1 MRKLTLKRNKMRVAT
16 DIGGT
21 FTDLVFFDYDKSNKE
36 VKNVKVSKSSTTPG
50 EFEKGILNTIK
61 KIDLDL
67 NTIDFFAHGTTVV
80 INAITERKGSK
91 TGLITTKGFRD
102 VLEIARGT
110 RPDLY
115 NFNFKKEEPFVERY
129 LRQEVNERINYLGEV
144 ITPLNVK
151 EVDNLIAGFIK
162 EGVEAIAICFLHGYK
177 NPIHEK
183 KLATYI
189 RSEYPQFEVITSHE
203 VTREWREYERTS
215 STVLSGYVKPIATK
229 YLNNLTH
236 NLQKLGYKNNLY
248 IMQSNG
254 GITTVEDVKANPI
267 TLIESGPASGMLG
280 AVVLGRT
287 IDKKNLLVLD
297 IGGTTAKCSLIENG
311 TPKIVTT
318 YNIEKTKTQAGFPIL
333 TPVIDIVEIGNG
345 GGSIAWLD
353 DGGKMRVGPKSAAAN
368 PGPSSYGKG
377 GVDFTTTDAN
387 LVCNRIHKDYFLGGE
402 LKPDF
407 ESLKNAAKPL
417 CEELNMTMEEVARGV
432 IRVANSNMVNALKS
446 VSVNKGYDP
455 RDFSLVV
462 IGGGGPMHG
471 AYLGEEL
478 QMPEVIVPLNAG
490 VFSAFGML
498 MSDLRRDYIRTD
510 VIDLNTGNFSTLKD
524 IFQEMKNEAINAY
537 ERDTYQKEVI
547 TFEYYLDLRYDG
559 QEHSV
564 KLRLADLNN
573 LKMDEIETDFHQL
586 HKKRYAFSLTNTKI
600 EIVNYHLVAEV
611 IVNKPVIAKV
621 ESKGYSIQDAIIAT
635 EKVDFDESGIHL
647 SSFFDRDK
655 LDIGITVQG
664 PAIIVEQS
672 TSTVI
677 PPNHQFKID
686 EYANIVISKTQ

>member
-1 MRKLTLKRNKMRVAT
+1 MRVAT

-21 FTDLVFFDYDKSNKE
+21 FTDLVFFDYDQKNKE
-36 VKNVKVSKSSTTPG
+36 VKNVEVSKASTTPG
-50 EFEKGILNTIK
+50 EFEKGILNAIDKIK
-61 KIDLDL
+61 LDL
-67 NTIDFFAHGTTVV
+67 STIDFFAHGTTVV
-80 INAITERKGSK
+80 INAITERKGAK
-91 TGLITTKGFRD
+91 TALITTEGFRD

-115 NFNFKKEEPFVERY
+115 NFNFKKEAPFVERY
-129 LRQEVNERINYLGEV
+129 LRQEVKERINYLGEI
-144 ITPLNVK
+144 ITPID
-151 EVDNLIAGFIK
+151 ETTVDKHIVEFLK

-177 NPIHEK
+177 NPIHEE
-183 KLATYI
+183 KLANYI
-189 RSEYPQFEVITSHE
+189 RAKYPQFEVISSYE

-215 STVLSGYVKPIATK
+215 STVLSAYVKPLATK

-236 NLQKLGYKNNLY
+236 HLQKLGYKNDLY

-254 GITTVEDVKANPI
+254 GITTVDDVKANPI

-280 AVVLGRT
+280 AVVLGKT
-287 IDKKNLLVLD
+287 IGKENLLVLD

-311 TPKIVTT
+311 IPKIVTT

-368 PGPSSYGKG
+368 PGPSSYGQG
-377 GVDFTTTDAN
+377 GTHFTTTDAN
-387 LVCNRIHKDYFLGGE
+387 VVCNRIHKDYFLGGE

-407 ESLKNAAKPL
+407 NSIEKAVKPL
-417 CEELNMTMEEVARGV
+417 CETLNMTMQEVARGV

-455 RDFSLVV
+455 RDFTLVV

-471 AYLGEEL
+471 AYLAQEL
-478 QMPEVIVPLNAG
+478 QMPEVIIPLNAG

-510 VIDLNTGNFSTLKD
+510 VMDLNEDKFSTLKAV
-524 IFQEMKNEAINAY
+524 FQEMKDEAVKAY
-537 ERDTYQKEVI
+537 ERDSYLKEDI
-547 TFEYYLDLRYDG
+547 KFEYYLDLRYNG

-564 KLRLADLNN
+564 KLGIPNLDH
-573 LKMDEIETDFHQL
+573 LKMDEIENNFHQL
-586 HKKRYAFSLTNTKI
+586 HTKRYAFNLKDTTI

-611 IVNKPVIAKV
+611 IVNKPIIAKVIAK
-621 ESKGYSIQDAIIAT
+621 GNTIANALIVT
-635 EKVDFDESGIHL
+635 EAVDFDEAGIHQAN
-647 SSFFDRDK
+647 FYDRTK
-655 LDIGITVQG
+655 LDPEMTIEG

-672 TSTVI
+672 TSTVV
-677 PPNHQFKID
+677 PPKHQFSID
-686 EYANIVISKTQ
+686 EYANIIISKIQ

>member
-1 MRKLTLKRNKMRVAT
+1 MRVAT

-21 FTDLVFFDYDKSNKE
+21 FTDLVFFEYDKKNKE
-36 VKNVKVSKSSTTPG
+36 VTNVKVSKSSTTP
-50 EFEKGILNTIK
+50 EQFEKGILNTIK

-67 NTIDFFAHGTTVV
+67 NTIEFFAHGTTVV
-80 INAITERKGSK
+80 INAITERKGAK
-91 TGLITTKGFRD
+91 TALITTAGFRD

-115 NFNFKKEEPFVERY
+115 NFNFKKEAPFVPRY
-129 LRQEVNERINYLGEV
+129 LRKEVQERINYLGE
-144 ITPLNVK
+144 IIKPL
-151 EVDNLIAGFIK
+151 ETDNISDLIDYFISEK
-162 EGVEAIAICFLHGYK
+162 VESIAICLLHAYK
-177 NPIHEK
+177 NPLHEK
-183 KLATYI
+183 QLAALI
-189 RSEYPQFEVITSHE
+189 KKKCPEIEVIASHE

-215 STVLSGYVKPIATK
+215 STVLSAYVKPIATK
-229 YLNNLTH
+229 YLNNLTD
-236 NLQKLGYKNNLY
+236 NLKRLGYKNNLY

-254 GITTVEDVKANPI
+254 GITTVDDVKSNPI
-267 TLIESGPASGMLG
+267 TLIESGPASGILG
-280 AVVLGRT
+280 GVVLGRT
-287 IDKKNLLVLD
+287 IGKGNLIVLD

-318 YNIEKTKTQAGFPIL
+318 YTIEKTKTQAGFPIL

-353 DGGKMRVGPKSAAAN
+353 DGGKMRVGPKSAGAN

-377 GVDFTTTDAN
+377 GQFFTTTDAN
-387 LVCNRIHKDYFLGGE
+387 IICNRIHKDYFLGGE

-407 ESLKNAAKPL
+407 KNIKKAAQSLCK
-417 CEELNMTMEEVARGV
+417 ELDMSVEEVARGV

-446 VSVNKGYDP
+446 VSINKGYDP

-471 AYLGEEL
+471 AYLAEEL
-478 QMPEVIVPLNAG
+478 QIPEVIIPLNAG

-510 VIDLNTGNFSTLKD
+510 VMDLVSDNLPVLSAVFK
-524 IFQEMKNEAINAY
+524 EMKTEAILAY
-537 ERDTYQKEVI
+537 ERDLYTKDAI
-547 TFEYYLDLRYDG
+547 IFEYYLDLRYDG

-564 KLRLADLNN
+564 KLKLNDLHNMQ
-573 LKMDEIETDFHQL
+573 LDEIELGFHEL
-586 HKKRYAFSLTNTKI
+586 HKKRYSFSFNDTKI

-611 IVNKPVIAKV
+611 MVNKPVIAKV
-621 ESKGYSIQDAIIAT
+621 KPGTKSSDQAIISI
-635 EKVDFDESGIHL
+635 EKVDFDELGMHQST
-647 SSFFDRDK
+647 FYNRDK
-655 LDIGITVQG
+655 LYPGMRIQG

-672 TSTVI
+672 TSTVV
-677 PPNHQFKID
+677 PPKCQFEID
-686 EYANIVISKTQ
+686 EYANIIISKI

>member
-1 MRKLTLKRNKMRVAT
+1 MRVAT

-21 FTDLVFFDYDKSNKE
+21 FTDLVFFDYDKKNK
-36 VKNVKVSKSSTTPG
+36 KITKVKVSKSSTTPG

-67 NTIDFFAHGTTVV
+67 NTIDFFVHGTTVV
-80 INAITERKGSK
+80 INAITERKGAK
-91 TGLITTKGFRD
+91 TALITTEGFRD

-129 LRQEVNERINYLGEV
+129 LRQEVKERINYLGEIV
-144 ITPLNVK
+144 TPIDISNIDELVEYFISENV
-151 EVDNLIAGFIK
+151 ES
-162 EGVEAIAICFLHGYK
+162 IAICLLHAYK
-177 NPIHEK
+177 NPTHEK
-183 KLATYI
+183 QLRDLIKQK
-189 RSEYPQFEVITSHE
+189 YPNIEVIASYE

-215 STVLSGYVKPIATK
+215 STVLSAYVKPIATK

-236 NLQKLGYKNNLY
+236 NLQKLGYKNDLY

-254 GITTVEDVKANPI
+254 GITTVEDVKVNPI

-280 AVVLGRT
+280 GAVLGRT
-287 IDKKNLLVLD
+287 IGKENLLVLD

-311 TPKIVTT
+311 IPKIVTT

-333 TPVIDIVEIGNG
+333 TAVIDIVEIGNG

-368 PGPSSYGKG
+368 PGPSCYGKG
-377 GVDFTTTDAN
+377 GVNFTTTDAN
-387 LVCNRIHKDYFLGGE
+387 VVCNRIHKDYFLGGE

-407 ESLKNAAKPL
+407 DSIEIAARPL
-417 CEELNMTMEEVARGV
+417 CKELDMTIEEVSRGV

-446 VSVNKGYDP
+446 VSINKGYDP

-471 AYLGEEL
+471 AYLAEEL
-478 QMPEVIVPLNAG
+478 QIPEVIVPLNAG

-510 VIDLNTGNFSTLKD
+510 VMDLNKDNFSVLNEV
-524 IFQEMKNEAINAY
+524 FQEIKNEAIKTY
-537 ERDTYQKEVI
+537 KRDFYKKEDI
-547 TFEYYLDLRYDG
+547 KFEYYLDLRYKG

-564 KLRLADLNN
+564 KLGLTDLNN
-573 LKMDEIETDFHQL
+573 LKTDKIEQDFHQL
-586 HKKRYAFSLTNTKI
+586 HKKRYAFSLIGNKI

-621 ESKGYSIQDAIIAT
+621 ESKGNSSNDALITT
-635 EKVDFDESGIHL
+635 EKVDFDESGVHQ
-647 SSFFDRDK
+647 SNFFDREK
-655 LDIGITVQG
+655 LEPDMTMQG

-672 TSTVI
+672 TSTVV

-686 EYANIVISKTQ
+686 SYANIIISKIQ

>member
-1 MRKLTLKRNKMRVAT
+1 MRVAT

-21 FTDLVFFDYDKSNKE
+21 FTDLVFFEYDKKNKE
-36 VKNVKVSKSSTTPG
+36 VTNVKVSKSSTTPG
-50 EFEKGILNTIK
+50 DFEKGILNTIK

-67 NTIDFFAHGTTVV
+67 NTIEFFAHGTTVV
-80 INAITERKGSK
+80 INAITERKGSR
-91 TGLITTKGFRD
+91 TALITTEGFRD

-115 NFNFKKEEPFVERY
+115 NFNFKKQEPFVERY
-129 LRQEVNERINYLGEV
+129 LRKEVKERINYLGEV
-144 ITPLNVK
+144 VTPLDTNNI
-151 EVDNLIAGFIK
+151 ETLIEYFIS
-162 EGVEAIAICFLHGYK
+162 EGVESIAICLLHAYK

-183 KLATYI
+183 QLREIIKAK
-189 RSEYPQFEVITSHE
+189 YPNIEVITSHE

-215 STVLSGYVKPIATK
+215 STVLSAYVKPIATK
-229 YLNNLTH
+229 YLNNLYH
-236 NLQKLGYKNNLY
+236 HLQNLGYKNNLY

-254 GITTVEDVKANPI
+254 GITTVDDVKANPI
-267 TLIESGPASGMLG
+267 TLIESGPASGILG
-280 AVVLGRT
+280 GVVLGKT
-287 IDKKNLLVLD
+287 IGKENLLVLD

-311 TPKIVTT
+311 IPKIVTT

-353 DGGKMRVGPKSAAAN
+353 EGGKMRVGPKSAAAN

-377 GVDFTTTDAN
+377 GTNFTTTDAN
-387 LVCNRIHKDYFLGGE
+387 VVCNRIHKDYFLGGE

-407 ESLKNAAKPL
+407 DSLGKAAKPL
-417 CEELNMTMEEVARGV
+417 GDELNMTMQEVARGV

-455 RDFSLVV
+455 RDFSLIV

-471 AYLGEEL
+471 AFLAEEL

-510 VIDLNTGNFSTLKD
+510 VMNLNEDNFSSLKNV
-524 IFQEMKNEAINAY
+524 FQEMKNEAVAAY
-537 ERDTYQKEVI
+537 ERDNFQKEEI
-547 TFEYYLDLRYDG
+547 TFEFYLDLRYSG

-564 KLRLADLNN
+564 KLRLSDLNYLN
-573 LKMDEIETDFHQL
+573 MDVIEKDFHLL
-586 HKKRYAFSLTNTKI
+586 HKKRYAFSLLDTKI

-611 IVNKPVIAKV
+611 IVNKPIIGKV
-621 ESKGYSIQDAIIAT
+621 EAKGNSIEDAVIAT
-635 EKVDFDESGIHL
+635 EEVDFDISGTHK
-647 SSFFDRDK
+647 SKFFDRDK
-655 LDIGITVQG
+655 LEPGMSIEG
-664 PAIIVEQS
+664 PAVIVEDS
-672 TSTVI
+672 TSTVV
-677 PPNHQFKID
+677 PPNYQFKID
-686 EYANIVISKTQ
+686 EYANIIISKIK

>member
-1 MRKLTLKRNKMRVAT
+1 MRVAT

-21 FTDLVFFDYDKSNKE
+21 FTDLVFFEYDKNNEE
-36 VKNVKVSKSSTTPG
+36 VTKIKVSKSDTIPG

-67 NTIDFFAHGTTVV
+67 QDIDFFAHGTTLV

-91 TGLITTKGFRD
+91 TALITTAGFRD

-144 ITPLNVK
+144 VTPLNET
-151 EVDNLIAGFIK
+151 EVEPHLKNFLE
-162 EGVEAIAICFLHGYK
+162 EGVQAIAICFLHGYK
-177 NPIHEK
+177 NPKHEK
-183 KLATYI
+183 KLASYI
-189 RSEYPQFEVITSHE
+189 REKYPQFEVIASHE

-215 STVLSGYVKPIATK
+215 STVLSAYVKPIATE
-229 YLNNLTH
+229 YLDNLSS
-236 NLQKLGYKNNLY
+236 NLKKLNYEESLY

-267 TLIESGPASGMLG
+267 TLVESGPASGILG
-280 AVVLGRT
+280 GVALGKA
-287 IDKKNLLVLD
+287 ISKKNLLVLD

-311 TPKIVTT
+311 TPEIVTT

-353 DGGKMRVGPKSAAAN
+353 DGDKMHVGPKSAAAN
-368 PGPSSYGKG
+368 PGPASYGKG
-377 GVDFTTTDAN
+377 GSHFTTTDAN
-387 LVCNRIHKDYFLGGE
+387 IVCNRIHKDYFLGGE
-402 LKPDF
+402 LQPDKN
-407 ESLKNAAKPL
+407 SLKAATSPL
-417 CEELNMTMEEVARGV
+417 CHALDMSEAEVARGV
-432 IRVANSNMVNALKS
+432 IRVAKANMVNALKS
-446 VSVNKGYDP
+446 VSVNKGHDP

-462 IGGGGPMHG
+462 IGGGGPLHG
-471 AYLGEEL
+471 AFLAEEL
-478 QMPEVIVPLNAG
+478 QMPEVIVPLHAG

-510 VIDLNTGNFSTLKD
+510 VLLMNTENFPVITQ
-524 IFQEMKNEAINAY
+524 IFKQMEREAVIAY
-537 ERDTYQKEVI
+537 EQDDYQKEAI
-547 TFEYYLDLRYDG
+547 TFEYHLDLRYEG

-564 KLRLADLNN
+564 KLQLADLDN
-573 LKMDEIETDFHQL
+573 LETKAIENDFHQL
-586 HKKRYAFSLTNTKI
+586 HEKRYAFSMKGTKI

-611 IVNKPVIAKV
+611 TVNKPVIAKV
-621 ESKGYSIQDAIIAT
+621 DKSSYTIDEACIAI
-635 EKVDFDESGIHL
+635 EQVDFDEEGIHEAN
-647 SSFFDRDK
+647 FYHRNK
-655 LDIGITVQG
+655 LGPGMQIVG
-664 PAIIVEQS
+664 PAIIVEDA
-672 TSTVI
+672 TSTVV
-677 PPNHQFKID
+677 PPSYQVEID
-686 EYANIVISKTQ
+686 DYANIIITKKQ

>member
-1 MRKLTLKRNKMRVAT
+1 MRVAT

-21 FTDLVFFDYDKSNKE
+21 FTDLVFFDYDKNNRE
-36 VKNVKVSKSSTTPG
+36 VKNVEVSKSSTTPG

-67 NTIDFFAHGTTVV
+67 KDIEFFAHGTTVV

-91 TGLITTKGFRD
+91 TALITTKGFRD

-129 LRQEVNERINYLGEV
+129 LRQEVEERINYLGEV
-144 ITPLNVK
+144 ITPLDEK
-151 EVDNLIAGFIK
+151 SVDEHISEFIE

-183 KLATYI
+183 KLAKYI
-189 RSEYPQFEVITSHE
+189 RLKYPNFEVITSHE

-215 STVLSGYVKPIATK
+215 STVLSAYVKPIATK

-236 NLQKLGYKNNLY
+236 HLQNLGYKNNLY

-287 IDKKNLLVLD
+287 IAKKNLLVLD

-311 TPKIVTT
+311 IPKIVTT

-377 GVDFTTTDAN
+377 GKSFTTTDAN
-387 LVCNRIHKDYFLGGE
+387 VVCNRIHEDYFLGGE

-407 ESLKNAAKPL
+407 NSLKNAAKPL
-417 CEELNMTMEEVARGV
+417 CEELSMNLQEIARGV
-432 IRVANSNMVNALKS
+432 IRVANANMVNALKS

-471 AYLGEEL
+471 AFLAEDL
-478 QMPEVIVPLNAG
+478 QMPEIIVPLNAG

-498 MSDLRRDYIRTD
+498 MSDLRRDYIRTE
-510 VIDLNTGNFSTLKD
+510 VMELNSSNFSVLNEV
-524 IFQEMKNEAINAY
+524 FAEMKNEAIKAY
-537 ERDTYQKEVI
+537 VRDAYRKEDI
-547 TFEYYLDLRYDG
+547 EFEYYLDLRYDG

-564 KLRLADLNN
+564 KLRLSHLDN
-573 LKMDEIETDFHQL
+573 LKMDEIEHHFHQL
-586 HKKRYAFSLTNTKI
+586 HKKRYAFSLNDTKI

-611 IVNKPVIAKV
+611 IVNKPIIAQV
-621 ESKGYSIQDAIIAT
+621 EKKGYSIDEALIDKA
-635 EKVDFDESGIHL
+635 EVDFDESGIHKTN
-647 SSFFDRDK
+647 FFDRDK
-655 LDIGITVQG
+655 LDPGINTNG

-672 TSTVI
+672 TSTVV
-677 PPNHQFKID
+677 PPNHQFRID
-686 EYANIVISKTQ
+686 DYANIIISKI

>member
-1 MRKLTLKRNKMRVAT
+1 MRVAT

-21 FTDLVFFDYDKSNKE
+21 FTDLVFFDYDKETKE
-36 VKNVKVSKSSTTPG
+36 VKKVQVSKSSTTPG

-80 INAITERKGSK
+80 INAITEREGSK
-91 TGLITTKGFRD
+91 TALITTKGFRD

-115 NFNFKKEEPFVERY
+115 NFNFKKEDPFVERY
-129 LRQEVNERINYLGEV
+129 LRQEVEERVNYLGEI
-144 ITPLNVK
+144 ITPL
-151 EVDNLIAGFIK
+151 EESSVDKHLEEFLK
-162 EGVEAIAICFLHGYK
+162 EGVEAIAICFLHAYK
-177 NPIHEK
+177 NPFHEK
-183 KLATYI
+183 KLAEYI
-189 RSEYPQFEVITSHE
+189 RKKHPQFEVITSHE

-215 STVLSGYVKPIATK
+215 TTVLSAYVKPIATK

-236 NLQKLGYKNNLY
+236 HLKNLGYKNNLY

-280 AVVLGRT
+280 AVVLGKT
-287 IDKKNLLVLD
+287 IGKENLLVLD

-377 GVDFTTTDAN
+377 GTKFTTTDAN
-387 LVCNRIHKDYFLGGE
+387 VVCNRIHKDYFLGGE

-407 ESLKNAAKPL
+407 DSLRTAAKPL
-417 CEELNMTMEEVARGV
+417 CDELSMTMEEIARGV

-471 AYLGEEL
+471 AYLAEEL

-510 VIDLNTGNFSTLKD
+510 VMDLSTNRFPRLKAV
-524 IFQEMKNEAINAY
+524 FQEMENTAVKAY
-537 ERDTYQKEVI
+537 ERDDYAKESI
-547 TFEYYLDLRYDG
+547 KFEYHLDLRYEG

-564 KLRLADLNN
+564 KLALADLDK
-573 LKMDEIETDFHQL
+573 LRMDKIETDFHKL
-586 HKKRYAFSLTNTKI
+586 HNKRYAFSLSDTKI

-611 IVNKPVIAKV
+611 IVNKPVIGKV
-621 ESKGYSIQDAIIAT
+621 GIKGHTLEDALIT
-635 EKVDFDESGIHL
+635 KEKVDFDEAGIHE
-647 SSFFDRDK
+647 SHFFERKK
-655 LDIGITVQG
+655 LDPGTIING
-664 PAIIVEQS
+664 PAVIVEAS
-672 TSTVI
+672 TSTVV
-677 PPNHQFKID
+677 PPKHQFQID
-686 EYANIVISKTQ
+686 AYANIIISKI

>member
-1 MRKLTLKRNKMRVAT
+1 MRVAT

-21 FTDLVFFDYDKSNKE
+21 FTDLVFFDYDQKNKE
-36 VKNVKVSKSSTTPG
+36 VKNVEVSKASTTPG
-50 EFEKGILNTIK
+50 EFEKGILNAID
-61 KIDLDL
+61 KINLDL
-67 NTIDFFAHGTTVV
+67 STIDFFAHGTTVV
-80 INAITERKGSK
+80 INAITERKGAK
-91 TGLITTKGFRD
+91 TALITTEGFRD

-115 NFNFKKEEPFVERY
+115 NFNFKKEAPFVERY
-129 LRQEVNERINYLGEV
+129 LRQEVKERINYLGEI
-144 ITPLNVK
+144 ITPID
-151 EVDNLIAGFIK
+151 ETTVDKHIVEFIK

-177 NPIHEK
+177 NPIHEE
-183 KLATYI
+183 KLANYI
-189 RSEYPQFEVITSHE
+189 RTKYPQFEVISSYE

-215 STVLSGYVKPIATK
+215 STVLSAYVKPLATK

-236 NLQKLGYKNNLY
+236 HLQKLGYKNDLY

-254 GITTVEDVKANPI
+254 GITTVDDVKANPI
-267 TLIESGPASGMLG
+267 TLIESGPASGILG
-280 AVVLGRT
+280 AVVLGKT
-287 IDKKNLLVLD
+287 IGKENLLVLD

-368 PGPSSYGKG
+368 PGPSSYGQG
-377 GVDFTTTDAN
+377 GTHFTTTDAN
-387 LVCNRIHKDYFLGGE
+387 VVCNRIHKDYFLGGE

-407 ESLKNAAKPL
+407 NSIEKAAKPL
-417 CEELNMTMEEVARGV
+417 CETLDMTMQEVARGV
-432 IRVANSNMVNALKS
+432 IRVANSNMINALKS

-455 RDFSLVV
+455 RDFTLVV

-471 AYLGEEL
+471 AYLAQEL
-478 QMPEVIVPLNAG
+478 QMPEVIIPLNAG

-510 VIDLNTGNFSTLKD
+510 VMDLNEDKFSTLKAV
-524 IFQEMKNEAINAY
+524 FQEMKNEAVKAY
-537 ERDTYQKEVI
+537 ERDSYLKEDI
-547 TFEYYLDLRYDG
+547 KFEYYLDLRYNG

-564 KLRLADLNN
+564 KLGIPNLDD
-573 LKMDEIETDFHQL
+573 LKMDEIENNFHQL
-586 HKKRYAFSLTNTKI
+586 HKKRYAFSLKNTTI

-611 IVNKPVIAKV
+611 IVNKPIIAKV
-621 ESKGYSIQDAIIAT
+621 TSKGNTIADALIVKEA
-635 EKVDFDESGIHL
+635 VDFDEAGIHEAN
-647 SSFFDRDK
+647 FYDRTK
-655 LDIGITVQG
+655 LEPGMTIEG

-672 TSTVI
+672 TSTVV
-677 PPNHQFKID
+677 PPNHQFSID
-686 EYANIVISKTQ
+686 AYANIIISKTK

>member
-1 MRKLTLKRNKMRVAT
+1 MRVAT

-21 FTDLVFFDYDKSNKE
+21 FTDLVFFDYDKKNKE
-36 VKNVKVSKSSTTPG
+36 VTNVKVSKSSTTPG
-50 EFEKGILNTIK
+50 EFEKGILNAIK

-67 NTIDFFAHGTTVV
+67 NTIEFFAHGTTVV

-91 TGLITTKGFRD
+91 TALITTKGFRD

-129 LRQEVNERINYLGEV
+129 LRQEVEERINYLGEIV
-144 ITPLNVK
+144 SPLDTSKVDELVK
-151 EVDNLIAGFIK
+151 YFLSEGVESIAICLLHAYKNPVHEKALSKFIK
-162 EGVEAIAICFLHGYK
+162 EK
-177 NPIHEK
+177 
-183 KLATYI
+183 
-189 RSEYPQFEVITSHE
+189 YPDLEVITSHE

-215 STVLSGYVKPIATK
+215 STVLSAYVKPIATK
-229 YLNNLTH
+229 YLNNLTD
-236 NLQKLGYKNNLY
+236 NLRKLGYKHNLY

-254 GITTVEDVKANPI
+254 GITTVDDVKANPI

-280 AVVLGRT
+280 AVVLGNT
-287 IDKKNLLVLD
+287 INKKNLIVLD
-297 IGGTTAKCSLIENG
+297 IGGTTAKCTLIEDG

-345 GGSIAWLD
+345 GGSIAWID
-353 DGGKMRVGPKSAAAN
+353 SGGKMRVGPKSAGAN
-368 PGPSSYGKG
+368 PGPSSYGKSSAY
-377 GVDFTTTDAN
+377 FTTTDAN
-387 LVCNRIHKDYFLGGE
+387 VVCNRIHKDYFLGGE

-407 ESLKNAAKPL
+407 ANLEKSAAPL
-417 CEELNMTMEEVARGV
+417 CEELNMSMVEIARGV

-471 AYLGEEL
+471 AYLADEL
-478 QMPEVIVPLNAG
+478 QIPEVIIPLNAG

-510 VIDLNTGNFSTLKD
+510 VMDLKTENFQTLQNVFHEMEEVAIMAYNRDNYEKED
-524 IFQEMKNEAINAY
+524 II
-537 ERDTYQKEVI
+537 
-547 TFEYYLDLRYDG
+547 FEYHLDLRYNG

-564 KLRLADLNN
+564 KLK
-573 LKMDEIETDFHQL
+573 LKSLESLKIETTENDFHQL
-586 HKKRYAFSLTNTKI
+586 HKKRYAFHLSDTTI
-600 EIVNYHLVAEV
+600 EIVNYHLVAIVE
-611 IVNKPVIAKV
+611 VNKPIIAKMIP
-621 ESKGYSIQDAIIAT
+621 KGNAISAALIT
-635 EKVDFDESGIHL
+635 SENVDFDEQGIQMSDFYDREHL
-647 SSFFDRDK
+647 EPNM
-655 LDIGITVQG
+655 IING
-664 PAIIVEQS
+664 PAIIVESS
-672 TSTVI
+672 TSTVV
-677 PPNHQFKID
+677 PPNHQFRID
-686 EYANIVISKTQ
+686 EYANIIISKKQ

>member
-1 MRKLTLKRNKMRVAT
+1 MRVAT

-21 FTDLVFFDYDKSNKE
+21 FTDLVFFDYDKKNKE
-36 VKNVKVSKSSTTPG
+36 VKNVEVAKSSTTPG
-50 EFEKGILNTIK
+50 EFEKGILNAIE

-67 NTIDFFAHGTTVV
+67 STIEFFAHGTTVV

-91 TGLITTKGFRD
+91 TALITTEGFRD

-115 NFNFKKEEPFVERY
+115 NFNFKKEDPFVERY
-129 LRQEVNERINYLGEV
+129 LRQEVRERINYLGEV
-144 ITPLNVK
+144 ITPLDLSS
-151 EVDNLIAGFIK
+151 VDAHITEFIN

-183 KLATYI
+183 KLASYI
-189 RSEYPQFEVITSHE
+189 RSKYPQFEVITSYE

-215 STVLSGYVKPIATK
+215 TTVLSAYVKPLATK

-236 NLQKLGYKNNLY
+236 HLQKLGYKNDLY

-267 TLIESGPASGMLG
+267 TLIESGPASGILG

-287 IDKKNLLVLD
+287 IGKENLLVLD

-311 TPKIVTT
+311 IPKIVTT

-377 GVDFTTTDAN
+377 GSDFTTTDAN
-387 LVCNRIHKDYFLGGE
+387 VVCNRIHKDYFLGGE

-407 ESLKNAAKPL
+407 NSLEKAAKPL
-417 CEELNMTMEEVARGV
+417 CEELDMTIEEVARGV

-455 RDFSLVV
+455 RDFTLVV

-471 AYLGEEL
+471 AYLAEEL

-510 VIDLNTGNFSTLKD
+510 VMDLNEDKFSALKNV
-524 IFQEMKNEAINAY
+524 FKEMKNEAIKAY
-537 ERDTYQKEVI
+537 ERDGYQKEDI
-547 TFEYYLDLRYDG
+547 KFEYYLDLRYKG

-564 KLRLADLNN
+564 KLGLVSLGN
-573 LKMDEIETDFHQL
+573 LKMDEIENNFHQL
-586 HKKRYAFSLTNTKI
+586 HKKRYAFSLTDTNI

-611 IVNKPVIAKV
+611 IVNKPVIGKV
-621 ESKGYSIQDAIIAT
+621 ESKGNTVEDALITT
-635 EKVDFDESGIHL
+635 EKVDFDVSGIHD
-647 SSFFDRDK
+647 SNFFDRDK
-655 LDIGITVQG
+655 LDPGMTIEG

-672 TSTVI
+672 TSTVV
-677 PPNHQFKID
+677 PPKYQFRID
-686 EYANIVISKTQ
+686 EYANIIISKIE

>member
-1 MRKLTLKRNKMRVAT
+1 MRVAT

-21 FTDLVFFDYDKSNKE
+21 FTDLVFFDYDKKNKE
-36 VKNVKVSKSSTTPG
+36 VKNVEVSKSSTTPG
-50 EFEKGILNTIK
+50 EFEKGILNAIE

-67 NTIDFFAHGTTVV
+67 STIEFFAHGTTVV

-91 TGLITTKGFRD
+91 TALITTAGFRD

-115 NFNFKKEEPFVERY
+115 NFNFKKEDPFVERY
-129 LRQEVNERINYLGEV
+129 LRQEVKERINYLGEI
-144 ITPLNVK
+144 ITPLD
-151 EVDNLIAGFIK
+151 ETTVDAHIEDFIK

-177 NPIHEK
+177 NPVHEK
-183 KLATYI
+183 KLASYI
-189 RSEYPQFEVITSHE
+189 RAKYPQFEVITSHE

-215 STVLSGYVKPIATK
+215 TTVLSAYVKPIATK

-236 NLQKLGYKNNLY
+236 HLQRLGYKNNLY

-254 GITTVEDVKANPI
+254 GITTVDDVKANPI

-287 IDKKNLLVLD
+287 IGKENLLVLD

-311 TPKIVTT
+311 IPKIVTT

-368 PGPSSYGKG
+368 PGPSSYGQG
-377 GVDFTTTDAN
+377 GPNFTTTDAN
-387 LVCNRIHKDYFLGGE
+387 VVCNRIHKDYFLGGE

-407 ESLKNAAKPL
+407 DSIATAVKPL
-417 CEELNMTMEEVARGV
+417 CEELDMTMEEVARGV

-471 AYLGEEL
+471 AYLADEL
-478 QMPEVIVPLNAG
+478 QMPEVVVPLNAG

-510 VIDLNTGNFSTLKD
+510 VMDLNEDNFSRLKEV
-524 IFQEMKNEAINAY
+524 FQEMKSEAIQAY
-537 ERDTYQKEVI
+537 KRDAYKKEDI
-547 TFEYYLDLRYDG
+547 KFEYYLDLRYNG

-564 KLRLADLNN
+564 KLGLTNLDH
-573 LKMDEIETDFHQL
+573 LKMDEIEHDFHQL
-586 HKKRYAFSLTNTKI
+586 HKKRYAFSLNDTKI

-611 IVNKPVIAKV
+611 IVNKPIIAKV
-621 ESKGYSIQDAIIAT
+621 EAKGGTIEEALIT
-635 EKVDFDESGIHL
+635 REEVDFDVSGIHE
-647 SSFFDRDK
+647 SSFYNRDK
-655 LDIGITVQG
+655 LEPGMTIEG

-672 TSTVI
+672 TSTVV
-677 PPNHQFKID
+677 PPKHQFSID
-686 EYANIVISKTQ
+686 EYANIIISKKQ

>member
-1 MRKLTLKRNKMRVAT
+1 MRVAT

-21 FTDLVFFDYDKSNKE
+21 FTDLVFFDYDKENKE
-36 VKNVKVSKSSTTPG
+36 VTNVKVSKSSTTPE

-67 NTIDFFAHGTTVV
+67 NNIEFFAHGTTLV

-91 TGLITTKGFRD
+91 TALITTQGFRD

-129 LRQEVNERINYLGEV
+129 LRQEVKERINYLGEV
-144 ITPLNVK
+144 VSPLDTSSIK
-151 EVDNLIAGFIK
+151 NLVGNFIK
-162 EGVEAIAICFLHGYK
+162 EGVESIAICLLHAYK
-177 NPIHEK
+177 NPVHEK
-183 KLATYI
+183 QL
-189 RSEYPQFEVITSHE
+189 SELIKKNYPNIEVITSHE

-215 STVLSGYVKPIATK
+215 STVLSAYVKPIVVK
-229 YLNNLTH
+229 YLNKLSL

-254 GITTVEDVKANPI
+254 GITTVEDIKANPI
-267 TLIESGPASGMLG
+267 TMVESGPASGMLG
-280 AVVLGRT
+280 GVVLGRT
-287 IDKKNLLVLD
+287 MGKENLIVLD

-311 TPKIVTT
+311 IAKIVTT

-345 GGSIAWLD
+345 GGSIAWID
-353 DGGKMRVGPKSAAAN
+353 EGGKMRVGPKSAGAN

-377 GVDFTTTDAN
+377 GAYFTTTDAN
-387 LVCNRIHKDYFLGGE
+387 VVCNRIHKDYFLGGE

-407 ESLKNAAKPL
+407 ENIKKAAKSL
-417 CEELNMTMEEVARGV
+417 CDELNMSVEEIARGV

-446 VSVNKGYDP
+446 ISVNKGYDP

-471 AYLGEEL
+471 AYLAEEL
-478 QMPEVIVPLNAG
+478 QIPEVIVPLNAS

-510 VIDLNTGNFSTLKD
+510 VMDLNHNKFNILKSV
-524 IFQEMKNEAINAY
+524 FKEMKNVAIIAY
-537 ERDTYQKEVI
+537 ERDLYKKEDI

-564 KLRLADLNN
+564 KLN
-573 LKMDEIETDFHQL
+573 LGDVNSLQIKVIENGFHQL
-586 HKKRYAFSLTNTKI
+586 HKKRYAFSLEDTKI

-611 IVNKPVIAKV
+611 IVNKPIIAKV
-621 ESKGYSIQDAIIAT
+621 TSKGSPISDALIAS
-635 EKVDFDESGIHL
+635 ENVDFDESGIHL
-647 SSFFDRDK
+647 SNFYDREK
-655 LDIGITVQG
+655 LEPGMKIAG

-677 PPNHQFKID
+677 PPNNQFLID
-686 EYANIVISKTQ
+686 EYANIIISKIQ

>member
-1 MRKLTLKRNKMRVAT
+1 MRVAT

-21 FTDLVFFDYDKSNKE
+21 FTDLVFFEYDKKNKE
-36 VKNVKVSKSSTTPG
+36 VTKVKVSKSSTTPG

-91 TGLITTKGFRD
+91 TALITTEGFKD

-115 NFNFKKEEPFVERY
+115 NFNFKKQKPFVERY
-129 LRQEVNERINYLGEV
+129 LRKEVKERINYLGEV
-144 ITPLNVK
+144 VTPLDTGDIESLV
-151 EVDNLIAGFIK
+151 EYFIS
-162 EGVEAIAICFLHGYK
+162 EGVESIAICLLHAYK

-183 KLATYI
+183 QLSKIIKAK
-189 RSEYPQFEVITSHE
+189 YPTIEVITSHE

-215 STVLSGYVKPIATK
+215 STVLSAYVKPIATK

-236 NLQKLGYKNNLY
+236 HLQKLGYKNNLY

-254 GITTVEDVKANPI
+254 GITTMDDVKANPI

-280 AVVLGRT
+280 SVVLGRT
-287 IDKKNLLVLD
+287 IGKENLLVLD

-353 DGGKMRVGPKSAAAN
+353 EGGKMRVGPKSAAAN

-377 GVDFTTTDAN
+377 GTKFTTTDAN
-387 LVCNRIHKDYFLGGE
+387 VVCNRIHKDYFLAGE

-407 ESLKNAAKPL
+407 ESLKSAAKPL
-417 CEELNMTMEEVARGV
+417 CSELGMTMEEMARGV

-471 AYLGEEL
+471 AFLAEEL

-510 VIDLNTGNFSTLKD
+510 VMNLNEDNFSSLKD
-524 IFQEMKNEAINAY
+524 VFQEMKDQAIKAY
-537 ERDTYQKEVI
+537 ERDLYQKEDI
-547 TFEYYLDLRYDG
+547 TFEYHLDIRYNG

-564 KLRLADLNN
+564 KLKLSDLDN
-573 LKMDEIETDFHQL
+573 LQMNKIEEDFHLL
-586 HKKRYAFSLTNTKI
+586 HKKRYAFSLTDAKI

-611 IVNKPVIAKV
+611 IVNKPVIGKVDAKGNST
-621 ESKGYSIQDAIIAT
+621 EGALIAT
-635 EKVDFDESGIHL
+635 EEVDFDVSGIHE
-647 SSFFDRDK
+647 SKFFKREK
-655 LDIGITVQG
+655 LEPGMSLVG
-664 PAIIVEQS
+664 PAVIVEDS
-672 TSTVI
+672 TSTVV
-677 PPNHQFKID
+677 PPKHHFKID
-686 EYANIVISKTQ
+686 EYGNIIISKTK

>member
-1 MRKLTLKRNKMRVAT
+1 LLNPSKFSTTKVKLLTLTNMRVAT

-21 FTDLVFFDYDKSNKE
+21 FTDLVFFDYDKENKE
-36 VKNVKVSKSSTTPG
+36 VTNVKVSKSSTTPE

-67 NTIDFFAHGTTVV
+67 NNIEFFAHGTTLV

-91 TGLITTKGFRD
+91 TALITTQGFRD

-129 LRQEVNERINYLGEV
+129 LRQEVKERINYLGEV
-144 ITPLNVK
+144 VSPLDTSSIK
-151 EVDNLIAGFIK
+151 NLVGNFIK
-162 EGVEAIAICFLHGYK
+162 EGVESIAICLLHAYK
-177 NPIHEK
+177 NPVHEK
-183 KLATYI
+183 QL
-189 RSEYPQFEVITSHE
+189 SELIKKNYPNIEVITSHE

-215 STVLSGYVKPIATK
+215 STVLSAYVKPIVVK
-229 YLNNLTH
+229 YLNKLSL

-254 GITTVEDVKANPI
+254 GITTVEDIKANPI
-267 TLIESGPASGMLG
+267 TMVESGPASGMLG
-280 AVVLGRT
+280 GVVLGRT
-287 IDKKNLLVLD
+287 MGKENLIVLD

-311 TPKIVTT
+311 IAKIVTT

-345 GGSIAWLD
+345 GGSIAWID
-353 DGGKMRVGPKSAAAN
+353 EGGKMRVGPKSAGAN

-377 GVDFTTTDAN
+377 GAYFTTTDAN
-387 LVCNRIHKDYFLGGE
+387 VVCNRIHKDYFLGGE

-407 ESLKNAAKPL
+407 ENIKKAAKSL
-417 CEELNMTMEEVARGV
+417 CDELNMSVEEIARGV

-446 VSVNKGYDP
+446 ISVNKGYDP

-471 AYLGEEL
+471 AYLAEEL
-478 QMPEVIVPLNAG
+478 QIPEVIVPLNAS

-510 VIDLNTGNFSTLKD
+510 VMDLNHNKFNILKSV
-524 IFQEMKNEAINAY
+524 FKRNE
-537 ERDTYQKEVI
+537 ECC
-547 TFEYYLDLRYDG
+547 YY
-559 QEHSV
+559 
-564 KLRLADLNN
+564 
-573 LKMDEIETDFHQL
+573 
-586 HKKRYAFSLTNTKI
+586 SL
-600 EIVNYHLVAEV
+600 
-611 IVNKPVIAKV
+611 
-621 ESKGYSIQDAIIAT
+621 
-635 EKVDFDESGIHL
+635 
-647 SSFFDRDK
+647 
-655 LDIGITVQG
+655 
-664 PAIIVEQS
+664 
-672 TSTVI
+672 
-677 PPNHQFKID
+677 
-686 EYANIVISKTQ
+686 

>member
-1 MRKLTLKRNKMRVAT
+1 MRVAT

-21 FTDLVFFDYDKSNKE
+21 FTDLVFFEYDKKNKE
-36 VKNVKVSKSSTTPG
+36 VTNVKVSKSSTTPG
-50 EFEKGILNTIK
+50 EYEKGILNTIK

-67 NTIDFFAHGTTVV
+67 NTIEFFAHGTTVV
-80 INAITERKGSK
+80 INAITERKGAK
-91 TGLITTKGFRD
+91 TALITTEGFRD

-115 NFNFKKEEPFVERY
+115 NFNFKKEDPFVERY
-129 LRQEVNERINYLGEV
+129 LRQEVKERINYLGEI
-144 ITPLNVK
+144 ITPLDTRNVDEMVK
-151 EVDNLIAGFIK
+151 YFIA
-162 EGVEAIAICFLHGYK
+162 ENVESIAICLLHAYK

-183 KLATYI
+183 QLGELIKQN
-189 RSEYPQFEVITSHE
+189 YPNIEVITSHE

-215 STVLSGYVKPIATK
+215 STVLSAYVKPIATK
-229 YLNNLTH
+229 YLNNLTD
-236 NLQKLGYKNNLY
+236 NLRKLGYKNNLY

-287 IDKKNLLVLD
+287 IGKENLIVLD
-297 IGGTTAKCSLIENG
+297 IGGTTAKCTLIENG
-311 TPKIVTT
+311 TTKIVTT

-353 DGGKMRVGPKSAAAN
+353 DGGKMRVGPKSAGAN

-377 GVDFTTTDAN
+377 GMSFTTTDAN
-387 LVCNRIHKDYFLGGE
+387 VVCNRIHKDYFLGGE
-402 LKPDF
+402 LIPDF
-407 ESLKNAAKPL
+407 KSIEKAATPL
-417 CEELNMTMEEVARGV
+417 CKELDMTIEEVARGV

-471 AYLGEEL
+471 AYLAEEL
-478 QMPEVIVPLNAG
+478 QIPEVIIPLNAG

-510 VIDLNTGNFSTLKD
+510 VMDLNADNFSTLKNV
-524 IFQEMKNEAINAY
+524 FQEMKDEAVEAY
-537 ERDTYQKEVI
+537 RRDLYEKEDVA
-547 TFEYYLDLRYDG
+547 FEYYLDLRYDG

-564 KLRLADLNN
+564 KLKLTDLYN
-573 LKMDEIETDFHQL
+573 LQMDFIEKAFNEL
-586 HKKRYAFSLTNTKI
+586 HKKRYAFSLTDTKI

-621 ESKGYSIQDAIIAT
+621 IAKGNNVEDALISI
-635 EKVDFDESGIHL
+635 ENVDFDEYGIHR
-647 SSFFDRDK
+647 SNFYDREK
-655 LDIGITVQG
+655 LEPEMTIQG
-664 PAIIVEQS
+664 PAIVVEQS
-672 TSTVI
+672 TSTVV
-677 PPNHQFKID
+677 PPKHQFIID
-686 EYANIVISKTQ
+686 EYANIIISKTK

>member
-1 MRKLTLKRNKMRVAT
+1 MRVAT

-21 FTDLVFFDYDKSNKE
+21 FTDLVFFDYDRDTKE
-36 VKNVKVSKSSTTPG
+36 VKKVEVSKSSTTPG

-67 NTIDFFAHGTTVV
+67 NTIEFFAHGTTVV

-91 TGLITTKGFRD
+91 TALITTEGFRD

-129 LRQEVNERINYLGEV
+129 LRQEVKERINYLGEI
-144 ITPLNVK
+144 ITPLDVSS
-151 EVDNLIAGFIK
+151 VDSLIAKFIEEK
-162 EGVEAIAICFLHGYK
+162 VEAIAICFLHGYK
-177 NPIHEK
+177 NPAHEK
-183 KLATYI
+183 QLATYI
-189 RSEYPQFEVITSHE
+189 RDKYPQFEVITSHE

-215 STVLSGYVKPIATK
+215 TTVLSAYVKPLATK
-229 YLNNLTH
+229 YLNNLTLH
-236 NLQKLGYKNNLY
+236 LQKLGYKNDLY

-287 IDKKNLLVLD
+287 IGKENLLVLD

-311 TPKIVTT
+311 IPKIVTT

-353 DGGKMRVGPKSAAAN
+353 DGGKMHVGPKSAAAN

-377 GVDFTTTDAN
+377 GTNFTTTDAN
-387 LVCNRIHKDYFLGGE
+387 VVCNRIHKDYFLGGE

-407 ESLKNAAKPL
+407 DSLKNAVKSL
-417 CEELNMTMEEVARGV
+417 CDELNMTMEEVARGV

-478 QMPEVIVPLNAG
+478 QMPEIIVPLNAG

-510 VIDLNTGNFSTLKD
+510 VMALNVDNFSILNSV
-524 IFQEMKNEAINAY
+524 FQEMKNEAIKAY
-537 ERDTYQKEVI
+537 ERDAYQKEDI
-547 TFEYYLDLRYDG
+547 QFEYFLDLRYDG

-564 KLRLADLNN
+564 KLKLSDIEN
-573 LKMDEIETDFHQL
+573 LKMNEIEKNFHQL
-586 HKKRYAFSLTNTKI
+586 HKKRYAFSLTDTNI
-600 EIVNYHLVAEV
+600 EIVNFHLVAEV
-611 IVNKPVIAKV
+611 IVNKPIIGKIKA
-621 ESKGYSIQDAIIAT
+621 KGYSVKDALIAI
-635 EKVDFDESGIHL
+635 ENVDFDEAGIHE
-647 SSFFDRDK
+647 SRFFDRTK
-655 LDIGITVQG
+655 LDPGMTITG
-664 PAIIVEQS
+664 PAIVVENS
-672 TSTVI
+672 TSTVV
-677 PPNHQFKID
+677 PPKHQFSID
-686 EYANIVISKTQ
+686 IYANIIISKTK

>member
-1 MRKLTLKRNKMRVAT
+1 MRVAT

-21 FTDLVFFDYDKSNKE
+21 FTDLVFFDYDQKNKE
-36 VKNVKVSKSSTTPG
+36 VKNVEVSKASTTPG
-50 EFEKGILNTIK
+50 EFEKGILNAID
-61 KIDLDL
+61 KINLDL
-67 NTIDFFAHGTTVV
+67 STIDFFAHGTTVV
-80 INAITERKGSK
+80 INAITERKGAK
-91 TGLITTKGFRD
+91 TALITTEGFRD

-115 NFNFKKEEPFVERY
+115 NFNFKKEAPFVARY
-129 LRQEVNERINYLGEV
+129 LRQEVKERINYVGEV
-144 ITPLNVK
+144 ITPID
-151 EVDNLIAGFIK
+151 ETTVDKHIVEFIK

-177 NPIHEK
+177 NPIHEE
-183 KLATYI
+183 KLASYI
-189 RSEYPQFEVITSHE
+189 RAKYPQFEVISSHE

-215 STVLSGYVKPIATK
+215 STVLSAYVKPLATK

-236 NLQKLGYKNNLY
+236 HLQNLGYKNDLY

-254 GITTVEDVKANPI
+254 GITTVDDVKANPI

-280 AVVLGRT
+280 AVVLGKT
-287 IDKKNLLVLD
+287 IGKENLLVLD

-311 TPKIVTT
+311 IPKIVTT

-377 GVDFTTTDAN
+377 GTHFTTTDAN
-387 LVCNRIHKDYFLGGE
+387 VVCNRIHKDYFLGGE

-407 ESLKNAAKPL
+407 NSIEKAAKPL
-417 CEELNMTMEEVARGV
+417 CETLDMTMQEVARGV
-432 IRVANSNMVNALKS
+432 IRVANSNMINALKS

-455 RDFSLVV
+455 RDFTLVV

-471 AYLGEEL
+471 AYLAEEL
-478 QMPEVIVPLNAG
+478 QMPEVIIPLNAG

-510 VIDLNTGNFSTLKD
+510 VMDLNEDKFSTLKGV
-524 IFQEMKNEAINAY
+524 FQEMKNEAVKAY
-537 ERDTYQKEVI
+537 ERDSYLKEDI
-547 TFEYYLDLRYDG
+547 KFEYYLDVRYSG

-564 KLRLADLNN
+564 KLGIPNLDH
-573 LKMDEIETDFHQL
+573 LKMDELENNFHQL
-586 HKKRYAFSLTNTKI
+586 HKKRYAFSLTDTTI

-611 IVNKPVIAKV
+611 IVNKPIIAKV
-621 ESKGYSIQDAIIAT
+621 TSKGNTIAAALIVA
-635 EKVDFDESGIHL
+635 ENVDFDEAGIHQ
-647 SSFFDRDK
+647 SNFYDRSK
-655 LDIGITVQG
+655 LDPGMTIVG

-672 TSTVI
+672 TSTVV
-677 PPNHQFKID
+677 PPKYQLLID
-686 EYANIVISKTQ
+686 AYANIIISKIQ

>member
-1 MRKLTLKRNKMRVAT
+1 MRIAT

-21 FTDLVFFDYDKSNKE
+21 FTDLVYFNYNNKNKE
-36 VKNVKVSKSSTTPG
+36 LTNVKVSKSSTTPN
-50 EFEKGILNTIK
+50 EFEKGILNAIE
-61 KIDLDL
+61 KIGLDL
-67 NTIDFFAHGTTVV
+67 STIEFFAHGTTVV

-91 TGLITTKGFRD
+91 TALFTTKGFRD

-115 NFNFKKEEPFVERY
+115 NFNFKKEAPFVERY
-129 LRQEVNERINYLGEV
+129 LRQEVDERINYLGEV
-144 ITPLNVK
+144 ISPLNSDN
-151 EVDNLIAGFIK
+151 VDSLLNYFVS
-162 EGVEAIAICFLHGYK
+162 EGVESIAICLIHAYK

-183 KLATYI
+183 QLGALIKKK
-189 RSEYPQFEVITSHE
+189 YPNIEVITSHE

-215 STVLSGYVKPIATK
+215 STVLSAYVKPITTK

-267 TLIESGPASGMLG
+267 TLIESGPASGVLG

-287 IDKKNLLVLD
+287 IEKKNLIVLD

-318 YNIEKTKTQAGFPIL
+318 YNIEKTKTKAGFPIL

-353 DGGKMRVGPKSAAAN
+353 DGGKMRVGPKSAGAN

-377 GVDFTTTDAN
+377 GQNFTTTDAN
-387 LVCNRIHKDYFLGGE
+387 VVCNRIHRNYFLGGE
-402 LKPDF
+402 LTPDF
-407 ESLKNAAKPL
+407 NNIERAAKSL
-417 CEELNMTMEEVARGV
+417 CNELNMSLAEMARGV

-455 RDFSLVV
+455 RDFSLIV

-471 AYLGEEL
+471 AYLANDL
-478 QMPEVIVPLNAG
+478 QIPEVIVPLNAG

-510 VIDLNTGNFSTLKD
+510 VMDLIADNFSRLNGVFK
-524 IFQEMKNEAINAY
+524 EMKDEAIEAY
-537 ERDTYQKEVI
+537 ERDLYQKDNI
-547 TFEYYLDLRYDG
+547 IFEYHLDLRYDG

-564 KLRLADLNN
+564 KLKLTDLNN
-573 LKMDEIETDFHQL
+573 LQIDVIERDFHQL
-586 HKKRYAFSLTNTKI
+586 HQKRYAFSLSDTKI

-611 IVNKPVIAKV
+611 IVNKPIIVKV
-621 ESKGYSIQDAIIAT
+621 ESKRSSIDDALIT
-635 EKVDFDESGIHL
+635 YEDVDFDESGIHN
-647 SSFFDRDK
+647 SKFYDRDK
-655 LDIGITVQG
+655 LEPGMVEQG

-672 TSTVI
+672 TSTVV
-677 PPNHQFKID
+677 PPSHQFTID
-686 EYANIVISKTQ
+686 DYANIIITKIEQK

>member
-1 MRKLTLKRNKMRVAT
+1 MRVAT

-21 FTDLVFFDYDKSNKE
+21 FTDLVFFDYDRETKE
-36 VKNVKVSKSSTTPG
+36 VKKVEVSKSSTTPG
-50 EFEKGILNTIK
+50 EFEKGILNAIK

-91 TGLITTKGFRD
+91 TALITTEGFRD

-129 LRQEVNERINYLGEV
+129 LRQEVRERINYLGEI
-144 ITPLNVK
+144 ITPLD
-151 EVDNLIAGFIK
+151 ETTVDGHIAEFIK

-183 KLATYI
+183 QLATYI
-189 RSEYPQFEVITSHE
+189 RTKYPQFEVITSHE

-215 STVLSGYVKPIATK
+215 STVLSAYVKPIATK

-236 NLQKLGYKNNLY
+236 HLHKLGYKNNLY

-287 IDKKNLLVLD
+287 IGKENLLVLD

-311 TPKIVTT
+311 IPKIVTT

-377 GVDFTTTDAN
+377 GTSFTTTDAN
-387 LVCNRIHKDYFLGGE
+387 VVCNRIHKDYFLGGE

-407 ESLKNAAKPL
+407 DSIKNAANPL
-417 CEELNMTMEEVARGV
+417 CEELDMTIEEIARGV

-471 AYLGEEL
+471 AYLAEEL
-478 QMPEVIVPLNAG
+478 QMPEIIIPLNAG

-510 VIDLNTGNFSTLKD
+510 VMNLNVSNFSTLKD
-524 IFQEMKNEAINAY
+524 VFQEMKNEAIKAY
-537 ERDTYQKEVI
+537 ERDAYQKEDI
-547 TFEYYLDLRYDG
+547 QFEYFLDLRYDG

-564 KLRLADLNN
+564 KLKLSNLDH
-573 LKMDEIETDFHQL
+573 LKMDEIETNFHQL
-586 HKKRYAFSLTNTKI
+586 HKKRYAFSLADTKI

-611 IVNKPVIAKV
+611 IVNKPVIGKV
-621 ESKGYSIQDAIIAT
+621 ESKGNTVKEALITS
-635 EKVDFDESGIHL
+635 EKVDFDVSGVHESR
-647 SSFFDRDK
+647 FFDRDK
-655 LDIGITVQG
+655 LDPGMTIEG

-672 TSTVI
+672 TSTVV
-677 PPNHQFKID
+677 PPKHQFRID
-686 EYANIVISKTQ
+686 EYANIIISKIK

>member
-1 MRKLTLKRNKMRVAT
+1 MRVAT

-21 FTDLVFFDYDKSNKE
+21 FTDLVFFDYDKKNKE
-36 VKNVKVSKSSTTPG
+36 VKQVKVSKSSTTPG
-50 EFEKGILNTIK
+50 EFEIGILNTIE

-67 NTIDFFAHGTTVV
+67 STIEFFAHGTTVV

-91 TGLITTKGFRD
+91 TALLTTEGFRD

-115 NFNFKKEEPFVERY
+115 NFNFKKEDPFVERY
-129 LRQEVNERINYLGEV
+129 LRKEVKERINYLGEI
-144 ITPLNVK
+144 ITPLD
-151 EVDNLIAGFIK
+151 ETSIDIHIAEFQK

-183 KLATYI
+183 KVADYI
-189 RSEYPQFEVITSHE
+189 RSKYPEFEVITSHE

-215 STVLSGYVKPIATK
+215 STVLSAYVKPIATK

-236 NLQKLGYKNNLY
+236 HLQKLGYKNNLY

-254 GITTVEDVKANPI
+254 GITTVDDVKANPI

-280 AVVLGRT
+280 AVVLGKT
-287 IDKKNLLVLD
+287 IGKENILVLD

-353 DGGKMRVGPKSAAAN
+353 EGGKMRVGPKSAAAN

-377 GVDFTTTDAN
+377 GINFTTTDAN
-387 LVCNRIHKDYFLGGE
+387 VVCNRIHKDYFLGGE

-407 ESLKNAAKPL
+407 ESLGKAAQPL
-417 CEELNMTMEEVARGV
+417 AEELNMSMQEVARGV

-471 AYLGEEL
+471 AYLAEEL

-510 VIDLNTGNFSTLKD
+510 VMTMKEDNFSSLKEV
-524 IFQEMKNEAINAY
+524 FQEMKNEAIKAY
-537 ERDTYQKEVI
+537 ERDNYEKEDI
-547 TFEYYLDLRYDG
+547 KFEYYLDLRYSG

-564 KLRLADLNN
+564 KLRLSDLNN
-573 LKMDEIETDFHQL
+573 LDMDVIEDDFHSL
-586 HKKRYAFSLTNTKI
+586 HKKRYAFSLANTSI

-611 IVNKPVIAKV
+611 IVNKPVIGRVEAK
-621 ESKGYSIQDAIIAT
+621 GNSIEDALIT
-635 EKVDFDESGIHL
+635 KEEVDFDVAGIHT
-647 SSFFDRDK
+647 SKFFDREK
-655 LDIGITVQG
+655 LEPGMDADG
-664 PAIIVEQS
+664 PAIIVEAS
-672 TSTVI
+672 TSTVV
-677 PPNHQFKID
+677 PPNHRFRID
-686 EYANIVISKTQ
+686 DYANIIINKIK

>member
-1 MRKLTLKRNKMRVAT
+1 MRVAT

-21 FTDLVFFDYDKSNKE
+21 FTDLVFFEYNKANKE
-36 VKNVKVSKSSTTPG
+36 VTNVKVSKSSTTPG
-50 EFEKGILNTIK
+50 EFEKGIINAIN

-67 NTIDFFAHGTTVV
+67 KTIEFFAHGTTVV

-91 TGLITTKGFRD
+91 TALITTKGFRD

-115 NFNFKKEEPFVERY
+115 NFNFKKEEPFVERH
-129 LRQEVNERINYLGEV
+129 LRQEVEERINYLGEV
-144 ITPLNVK
+144 VTPLDKSNIDSLVQ
-151 EVDNLIAGFIK
+151 GFK
-162 EGVEAIAICFLHGYK
+162 NEDVEAIAICLLHGYK
-177 NPIHEK
+177 NPSHEK
-183 KLATYI
+183 ILADLI
-189 RSEYPQFEVITSHE
+189 RTKYPEFEVICSHE

-215 STVLSGYVKPIATK
+215 STVLSAYVKPIATK
-229 YLNNLTH
+229 YLNNLTA
-236 NLQKLGYKNNLY
+236 NLKDMGYAQNLY

-280 AVVLGRT
+280 AVVLGNT
-287 IDKKNLLVLD
+287 IGRKNLIVLD

-311 TPKIVTT
+311 SLKIVTT
-318 YNIEKTKTQAGFPIL
+318 YNIEKTKTNAGFPIL

-353 DGGKMRVGPKSAAAN
+353 DGGKMRVGPKSAAAS

-377 GVDFTTTDAN
+377 GSHFTTTDAN
-387 LVCNRIHKDYFLGGE
+387 VVCNRINKDYFLGGQQ
-402 LKPDF
+402 LPDY
-407 ESLKNAAKPL
+407 ENLEKAIQPL
-417 CEELNMTMEEVARGV
+417 CDSLNMSKEEVARGV

-471 AYLGEEL
+471 TYLAEEL
-478 QMPEVIVPLNAG
+478 QIPEVIVPLNAG

-510 VIDLNTGNFSTLKD
+510 VIGLSEDNNFLIKGT
-524 IFQEMKNEAINAY
+524 FNEMKDVAVKAY
-537 ERDTYQKEVI
+537 ERDGYKVGEIV
-547 TFEYYLDLRYDG
+547 FEFYLDLRYNG

-564 KLRLADLNN
+564 KLN
-573 LKMDEIETDFHQL
+573 LGQIQELTIAEVESDFHKLHEKRFAFQL
-586 HKKRYAFSLTNTKI
+586 TDTAI
-600 EIVNYHLVAEV
+600 EIVNFHLVAEV
-611 IVNKPVIAKV
+611 KVNKPLIAKV
-621 ESKGYSIQDAIIAT
+621 APQGLNLEDAILT
-635 EKVDFDESGIHL
+635 QDDVDYDEMGIHA
-647 SSFFDRDK
+647 SSFYDREK
-655 LDIGITVQG
+655 LEPEMTLNG
-664 PAIIVEQS
+664 PAIIVESS
-672 TSTVI
+672 TSTVV
-677 PPNHQFKID
+677 PPNHLLRVD
-686 EYANIVISKTQ
+686 EYANLIITKSKESWH

>member
-1 MRKLTLKRNKMRVAT
+1 MRVAT

-21 FTDLVFFDYDKSNKE
+21 FTDLVFFDYDKTNKE
-36 VKNVKVSKSSTTPG
+36 VTTVKVSKASTTPG
-50 EFEKGILNTIK
+50 EFEKGILNAIK

-67 NTIDFFAHGTTVV
+67 RTIEFFAHGTTVV

-91 TGLITTKGFRD
+91 TALITTQGFRD
-102 VLEIARGT
+102 VLEIGRGT

-115 NFNFKKEEPFVERY
+115 NFNFKKEAPFVERY
-129 LRQEVNERINYLGEV
+129 LRQEIQERINYLGEIV
-144 ITPLNVK
+144 TPLNT
-151 EVDNLIAGFIK
+151 DNLDDLLHYFID
-162 EGVEAIAICFLHGYK
+162 EGVESIAICLLHAYK

-183 KLATYI
+183 KLCEI
-189 RSEYPQFEVITSHE
+189 IKQKYPQIQVIASHE

-215 STVLSGYVKPIATK
+215 TTVLSAYVKPIATK
-229 YLNNLTH
+229 YLNNLAH
-236 NLQKLGYKNNLY
+236 NLQKKGYHHNLY

-254 GITTVEDVKANPI
+254 GITTVDDVKANPI

-280 AVVLGRT
+280 GVVLGRT
-287 IDKKNLLVLD
+287 INKQNLIVLD

-311 TPKIVTT
+311 VPKIVTT
-318 YNIEKTKTQAGFPIL
+318 YTIEKTKTQAGFPIL

-345 GGSIAWLD
+345 GGSIAWID
-353 DGGKMRVGPKSAAAN
+353 SGGKMRVGPHSTGAS

-377 GVDFTTTDAN
+377 GTSLTTTDAN
-387 LVCNRIHKDYFLGGE
+387 VICNRIHKDYFLGGE

-407 ESLKNAAKPL
+407 DSIEKAAEPL
-417 CEELNMTMEEVARGV
+417 RKELEMSTVEIARGI
-432 IRVANSNMVNALKS
+432 IRIANSNMVNALKS

-471 AYLGEEL
+471 AYLAEEL
-478 QMPEVIVPLNAG
+478 QIPEVIIPLNAG

-510 VIDLNTGNFSTLKD
+510 VLDLKQNNLNTLQKVFD
-524 IFQEMKNEAINAY
+524 EMEKESIHAY
-537 ERDTYQKEVI
+537 EKDKYEKEVI
-547 TFEYYLDLRYDG
+547 HFEYYLDLRYNG

-564 KLRLADLNN
+564 KLKLNDVKKLN
-573 LKMDEIETDFHQL
+573 LKEIEDAFHLL
-586 HKKRYAFSLTNTKI
+586 HKKRYTFKLDDTII

-611 IVNKPVIAKV
+611 KVNKPLIGKV
-621 ESKGYSIQDAIIAT
+621 EAKNTSLEDALITT
-635 EKVDFDESGIHL
+635 EKVDFDQQGIFL
-647 SSFFDRDK
+647 SHFYEREK
-655 LDIGITVQG
+655 LNPNWVIQG
-664 PAIIVEQS
+664 PAIIVESS

-677 PPNHQFKID
+677 PPNCEGRID
-686 EYANIVISKTQ
+686 SYANIIISKKNTNELR

>member
-1 MRKLTLKRNKMRVAT
+1 MRVAT

-21 FTDLVFFDYDKSNKE
+21 FTDLVFFDYDRTTKE
-36 VKNVKVSKSSTTPG
+36 VKNVEVSKSSTTPG

-91 TGLITTKGFRD
+91 TALITTEGFRD

-129 LRQEVNERINYLGEV
+129 LRQEVKERINYLGEV
-144 ITPLNVK
+144 ITPLDESEVDKHIDEFVK
-151 EVDNLIAGFIK
+151 EN
-162 EGVEAIAICFLHGYK
+162 VEAIAICFLHGYK

-183 KLATYI
+183 KLAAYI
-189 RSEYPQFEVITSHE
+189 RSKYPQFEVITSHE

-215 STVLSGYVKPIATK
+215 STVLSAYVKPIATK

-236 NLQKLGYKNNLY
+236 HLQKLGYKNNLY
-248 IMQSNG
+248 VMQSNG
-254 GITTVEDVKANPI
+254 GITTVEDVKTNPI

-287 IDKKNLLVLD
+287 IGKKNLLVLD

-311 TPKIVTT
+311 VPKIVTT
-318 YNIEKTKTQAGFPIL
+318 YNIERTKTQAGFPIL

-377 GVDFTTTDAN
+377 GSDFTTTDAN
-387 LVCNRIHKDYFLGGE
+387 VVCNRIHKDYFLGGE

-407 ESLKNAAKPL
+407 DSLEKAAKPL
-417 CEELNMTMEEVARGV
+417 CKELNMTLGEVARGV
-432 IRVANSNMVNALKS
+432 IRVANSNMINALKS

-471 AYLGEEL
+471 VYLAEEL

-510 VIDLNTGNFSTLKD
+510 VMDLNADNFSIVKNV
-524 IFQEMKNEAINAY
+524 FQEMKNEAIAAY
-537 ERDTYQKEVI
+537 ERDAYNKGDI
-547 TFEYYLDLRYDG
+547 TFEYYLDLRYAG

-564 KLRLADLNN
+564 KLGLTDLDD
-573 LKMDEIETDFHQL
+573 LKMDEIEKSFHQL
-586 HKKRYAFSLTNTKI
+586 HKKRYAFSLTDTKI

-621 ESKGYSIQDAIIAT
+621 ESKKSSIKDALIAT
-635 EKVDFDESGIHL
+635 EKVDFDELGIHK
-647 SSFFDRDK
+647 SSFFDREK
-655 LDIGITVQG
+655 LAPEMIVSG
-664 PAIIVEQS
+664 PAIIIEHS
-672 TSTVI
+672 TSTVV
-677 PPNHQFKID
+677 PPDHQFIID
-686 EYANIVISKTQ
+686 EYANIVISKVH

>member
-1 MRKLTLKRNKMRVAT
+1 MRVAT

-21 FTDLVFFDYDKSNKE
+21 FTDLVFFDYDRETKE
-36 VKNVKVSKSSTTPG
+36 VKSVEVSKSSTTPG

-61 KIDLDL
+61 KIGLDL
-67 NTIDFFAHGTTVV
+67 TTIDFFAHGTTVV
-80 INAITERKGSK
+80 INAITERKGAK
-91 TGLITTKGFRD
+91 TALITTEGFRD

-129 LRQEVNERINYLGEV
+129 LRQEVKERINYQGEI
-144 ITPLNVK
+144 ITPLY
-151 EVDNLIAGFIK
+151 ESSVDDHILEFIK

-177 NPIHEK
+177 NPVHEK
-183 KLATYI
+183 KLAAYI
-189 RSEYPQFEVITSHE
+189 RTKYPIFEVITSHE

-215 STVLSGYVKPIATK
+215 STVLSAYVKPIATT
-229 YLNNLTH
+229 YLNNLTRH
-236 NLQKLGYKNNLY
+236 LQNLGYKNNLY

-287 IDKKNLLVLD
+287 IGKENLLVLD

-311 TPKIVTT
+311 IPKIVTT
-318 YNIEKTKTQAGFPIL
+318 YTIEKTKTQAGFPIL

-377 GVDFTTTDAN
+377 GTSFTTTDAN
-387 LVCNRIHKDYFLGGE
+387 VVCNRIHKDYFLGGE
-402 LKPDF
+402 LQPDF
-407 ESLKNAAKPL
+407 DSLKSAVKPL
-417 CEELNMTMEEVARGV
+417 CEALDMTLEEVARGV

-478 QMPEVIVPLNAG
+478 QMPEIIVPLNAG

-510 VIDLNTGNFSTLKD
+510 VMNLNEKQFSIIKSV
-524 IFQEMKNEAINAY
+524 FQDMKNEAIQAY
-537 ERDTYQKEVI
+537 ERDAYKQEDI
-547 TFEYYLDLRYDG
+547 RFEHYLDLRYDG

-564 KLRLADLNN
+564 KLKLADLNQ
-573 LKMDEIETDFHQL
+573 LKIDEIEHHFHQL
-586 HKKRYAFSLTNTKI
+586 HKQRYAFSLTDTKI

-611 IVNKPVIAKV
+611 VVNKPVIGKV
-621 ESKGYSIQDAIIAT
+621 EVKGTTVEEALVAT
-635 EKVDFDESGIHL
+635 EKVDFDEAGIHE
-647 SSFFDRDK
+647 SHFFDRNK
-655 LDIGITVQG
+655 LDPGMTVKG

-672 TSTVI
+672 TSTVV
-677 PPNHQFKID
+677 PPGHQFRID
-686 EYANIVISKTQ
+686 AYANIIIRKK

>member
-1 MRKLTLKRNKMRVAT
+1 MRVAT

-21 FTDLVFFDYDKSNKE
+21 FTDLVFFDYDSVTKE
-36 VKNVKVSKSSTTPG
+36 VRKVEVSKSSTTPG
-50 EFEKGILNTIK
+50 EFEKGILNAIE

-67 NTIDFFAHGTTVV
+67 TTIDFFAHGTTVV

-91 TGLITTKGFRD
+91 TALITTEGFRD

-115 NFNFKKEEPFVERY
+115 NFNFKKEEPFVARY
-129 LRQEVNERINYLGEV
+129 LRQEVKERINYLGEI
-144 ITPLNVK
+144 ITPLD
-151 EVDNLIAGFIK
+151 ESSVDKHIGKFIK

-177 NPIHEK
+177 NPVHEK
-183 KLATYI
+183 QLATYI
-189 RSEYPQFEVITSHE
+189 RTKYPQFEVITSHE

-215 STVLSGYVKPIATK
+215 STVLSAYVKPIATK

-236 NLQKLGYKNNLY
+236 HLQKLGYKNNLY

-254 GITTVEDVKANPI
+254 GITTVGDVKANPI

-280 AVVLGRT
+280 GVVLGRT
-287 IDKKNLLVLD
+287 IGKENLLVLD

-311 TPKIVTT
+311 IPKIITT

-377 GVDFTTTDAN
+377 GTSFTTTDAN
-387 LVCNRIHKDYFLGGE
+387 VVCNRIHKDYFLGGE
-402 LKPDF
+402 LKPDLN
-407 ESLKNAAKPL
+407 SLKNAAKPL
-417 CEELNMTMEEVARGV
+417 CDELDMTMEEMARGV

-478 QMPEVIVPLNAG
+478 QMPEIIVPLNAG

-510 VIDLNTGNFSTLKD
+510 VMRLNVANFSTLKD
-524 IFQEMKNEAINAY
+524 VFHDMRNEAIKAY
-537 ERDTYQKEVI
+537 EIDLYQKEDI
-547 TFEYYLDLRYDG
+547 QFEYFLDLRYDG

-564 KLRLADLNN
+564 KLMLPDLNH
-573 LKMDEIETDFHQL
+573 LKMDEIETNFHQL
-586 HKKRYAFSLTNTKI
+586 HKKRYAFNLKETKI

-611 IVNKPVIAKV
+611 IVNKPVIGKV
-621 ESKGYSIQDAIIAT
+621 ESKGSTIEDALIAT
-635 EKVDFDESGIHL
+635 EKVDFDESGIHD
-647 SSFFDRDK
+647 SKFYDRDK
-655 LDIGITVQG
+655 LDPGMTIEG

-672 TSTVI
+672 TSTVV
-677 PPNHQFKID
+677 PPKHQFKID
-686 EYANIVISKTQ
+686 DYANIIINKIK

>member
-1 MRKLTLKRNKMRVAT
+1 MRVAT

-21 FTDLVFFDYDKSNKE
+21 FTDLVFFEYDKKNKE
-36 VKNVKVSKSSTTPG
+36 VTNVKVSKSSTTPG

-67 NTIDFFAHGTTVV
+67 NSIEFFAHGTTVV

-91 TGLITTKGFRD
+91 TALITTEGFRD

-115 NFNFKKEEPFVERY
+115 NFNFKKEDPFVERY
-129 LRQEVNERINYLGEV
+129 LRQEVKERINYLGDI
-144 ITPLNVK
+144 ITPLDTSNVDDL
-151 EVDNLIAGFIK
+151 VNYFIS
-162 EGVEAIAICFLHGYK
+162 EGVESIAICLLHAYK

-183 KLATYI
+183 QLSNYI
-189 RSEYPQFEVITSHE
+189 KQKYPNIEVITSHE

-215 STVLSGYVKPIATK
+215 STVLSAYVKPIATK
-229 YLNNLTH
+229 YLNNLSD
-236 NLQKLGYKNNLY
+236 NLRKLGYKNNLY

-287 IDKKNLLVLD
+287 IGKENLLVLD

-353 DGGKMRVGPKSAAAN
+353 DGGKMRVGPKSAGAN

-377 GVDFTTTDAN
+377 GVNFTTTDAN
-387 LVCNRIHKDYFLGGE
+387 VFCNRIHKDFFLGGE

-407 ESLKNAAKPL
+407 DSLEKAVNPL
-417 CEELNMTMEEVARGV
+417 CEALNMTIAEVARGV

-471 AYLGEEL
+471 AYLAEEL
-478 QMPEVIVPLNAG
+478 QMSEVIVPLNAG

-510 VIDLNTGNFSTLKD
+510 VTALNVDNFPTLKSV
-524 IFQEMKNEAINAY
+524 FQEMKNEATEAY
-537 ERDTYQKEVI
+537 ERDSYQKEDI
-547 TFEYYLDLRYDG
+547 TFEYYLDLRYSG

-564 KLRLADLNN
+564 KLRLSDLNN
-573 LKMDEIETDFHQL
+573 LEMDEIEKNFHQL
-586 HKKRYAFSLTNTKI
+586 HKKRYAFSLTDTKI

-611 IVNKPVIAKV
+611 IVNKPMIAKV
-621 ESKGYSIQDAIIAT
+621 ESKGHSIESAIISN
-635 EKVDFDESGIHL
+635 EMVDFDESGIHK
-647 SSFFDRDK
+647 SHFYDRDK
-655 LDIGITVQG
+655 LDPGMTIQG

-672 TSTVI
+672 TSTVV
-677 PPNHQFKID
+677 PPNHQFTID
-686 EYANIVISKTQ
+686 EYANIIITKKQ

>member
-1 MRKLTLKRNKMRVAT
+1 MRVAT

-21 FTDLVFFDYDKSNKE
+21 FTDLVFFEYDKKNKE
-36 VKNVKVSKSSTTPG
+36 VTNVKVSKSSTTPG

-67 NTIDFFAHGTTVV
+67 NTIEFFAHGTTVV

-91 TGLITTKGFRD
+91 TALITTEGFRD

-115 NFNFKKEEPFVERY
+115 NFNFKKQEPFVERY
-129 LRQEVNERINYLGEV
+129 LRKEVKERINYLGEIV
-144 ITPLNVK
+144 TPLDTNNIKTLV
-151 EVDNLIAGFIK
+151 EYFIS
-162 EGVEAIAICFLHGYK
+162 EGVESIAICLLHAYK

-183 KLATYI
+183 QL
-189 RSEYPQFEVITSHE
+189 SEVIKAKYPNIEVITSHE

-215 STVLSGYVKPIATK
+215 STVLSAYVKPIAIK
-229 YLNNLTH
+229 YLNNLYH
-236 NLQKLGYKNNLY
+236 HLQNLGYKNNLY

-254 GITTVEDVKANPI
+254 GITTVDDVKANPI

-280 AVVLGRT
+280 GVVLGKT
-287 IDKKNLLVLD
+287 IGKENLLVLD

-311 TPKIVTT
+311 IPKIVTT

-345 GGSIAWLD
+345 GGSIAWID
-353 DGGKMRVGPKSAAAN
+353 EGGKMRVGPKSAAAN

-377 GVDFTTTDAN
+377 GTSFTTTDAN
-387 LVCNRIHKDYFLGGE
+387 VVCNRIHKDYFLGGE

-407 ESLKNAAKPL
+407 DSLGKAAEPL
-417 CEELNMTMEEVARGV
+417 CNELNMTMQEVARGV

-455 RDFSLVV
+455 RDFTLVV

-471 AYLGEEL
+471 AFLAEEL

-510 VIDLNTGNFSTLKD
+510 VMSLNEDNFSSLKD
-524 IFQEMKNEAINAY
+524 VFQEMKDEAITAY
-537 ERDTYQKEVI
+537 ERDNFQKEEI
-547 TFEYYLDLRYDG
+547 KFEFYLDLRYNG

-564 KLRLADLNN
+564 KLRLSDLNN
-573 LKMDEIETDFHQL
+573 LNMDVIEKDFHSL
-586 HKKRYAFSLTNTKI
+586 HKKRYAFSLLDTKI

-611 IVNKPVIAKV
+611 IVNKPVIGKV
-621 ESKGYSIQDAIIAT
+621 EAKGNSIEDAVIAT
-635 EKVDFDESGIHL
+635 EEVDFDVSGTHK
-647 SSFFDRDK
+647 SRFFDREK
-655 LDIGITVQG
+655 LEPGMSIEG
-664 PAIIVEQS
+664 PAVIVEDS
-672 TSTVI
+672 TSTVV
-677 PPNHQFKID
+677 PPNYQFKID
-686 EYANIVISKTQ
+686 EYANIIISKIK

>member
-1 MRKLTLKRNKMRVAT
+1 MRVAT

-21 FTDLVFFDYDKSNKE
+21 FTDLVFFDYDRETKE
-36 VKNVKVSKSSTTPG
+36 VRKVEVSKSSTTPG
-50 EFEKGILNTIK
+50 EFEKGILNTIE

-67 NTIDFFAHGTTVV
+67 NKIDFFAHGTTVV

-91 TGLITTKGFRD
+91 TGLITTEGFRD
-102 VLEIARGT
+102 VLEITRGT

-115 NFNFKKEEPFVERY
+115 NFNFKKEVPFVERY
-129 LRQEVNERINYLGEV
+129 LRQEVKERINYLGEV
-144 ITPLNVK
+144 ITPLD
-151 EVDNLIAGFIK
+151 ETTVDATIKDFIK
-162 EGVEAIAICFLHGYK
+162 EGVEAIAICFLHAYK

-183 KLATYI
+183 KLASYI
-189 RSEYPQFEVITSHE
+189 RSKYPQFEVISSHE

-215 STVLSGYVKPIATK
+215 TAVLSAYVKPIATK
-229 YLNNLTH
+229 YLNNLSH
-236 NLQKLGYKNNLY
+236 LLQNLGYKNNLY

-254 GITTVEDVKANPI
+254 GITTVDDVKANPI

-280 AVVLGRT
+280 GVVLGKT
-287 IDKKNLLVLD
+287 IGKENLLILD

-311 TPKIVTT
+311 IPKIVTT
-318 YNIEKTKTQAGFPIL
+318 YNIEKTKTKAGFPIL

-353 DGGKMRVGPKSAAAN
+353 EGGKMRVGPKSAAAN

-377 GVDFTTTDAN
+377 GTNFTTTDAN
-387 LVCNRIHKDYFLGGE
+387 VVCNRIHKDYFLGGE

-407 ESLKNAAKPL
+407 QSIEKAAKPL
-417 CEELNMTMEEVARGV
+417 CEQLNMTMQEVARGV

-471 AYLGEEL
+471 ANLAEEL

-510 VIDLNTGNFSTLKD
+510 VMILSKDNFSTLKEV
-524 IFQEMKNEAINAY
+524 FKEMKNEAIAAY
-537 ERDTYQKEVI
+537 EKDTYKREDI
-547 TFEYYLDLRYDG
+547 KFEYYLDLRYSG

-564 KLRLADLNN
+564 KLGLSDLNN
-573 LKMDEIETDFHQL
+573 LNMDLIEEHFHSL
-586 HKKRYAFSLTNTKI
+586 HKKRYAFSLEGTKI
-600 EIVNYHLVAEV
+600 EIVNYHIVAEV
-611 IVNKPVIAKV
+611 IVNKPVIGKVQAKGNS
-621 ESKGYSIQDAIIAT
+621 EEDALIAI
-635 EKVDFDESGIHL
+635 EEVDFDVSGIHK
-647 SSFFDRDK
+647 SKFYDREK
-655 LDIGITVQG
+655 LDPGVSLEG
-664 PAIIVEQS
+664 PAVIVEDS
-672 TSTVI
+672 TSTVV
-677 PPNHQFKID
+677 PPKYQFRID
-686 EYANIVISKTQ
+686 EYANIIISKIK

>member
-1 MRKLTLKRNKMRVAT
+1 MRVAT

-21 FTDLVFFDYDKSNKE
+21 FTDLVFFDFDRETKE
-36 VKNVKVSKSSTTPG
+36 VKKVEVSKSSTTPG
-50 EFEKGILNTIK
+50 EFEKGILNAIK

-91 TGLITTKGFRD
+91 TALITTEGFRD

-129 LRQEVNERINYLGEV
+129 LRQEVKERINYLGEI
-144 ITPLNVK
+144 ITPLDETSADK
-151 EVDNLIAGFIK
+151 HIEAFIK

-183 KLATYI
+183 KLASYI
-189 RSEYPQFEVITSHE
+189 RSKYPQFEVITSHE

-215 STVLSGYVKPIATK
+215 TTVLSAYVKPLATK

-236 NLQKLGYKNNLY
+236 HLQKLGYKNDLY

-280 AVVLGRT
+280 AVVLGKT
-287 IDKKNLLVLD
+287 IGKENLLVLD

-377 GVDFTTTDAN
+377 GSDFTTTDAN
-387 LVCNRIHKDYFLGGE
+387 VICNRIHKDYFLGGE

-407 ESLKNAAKPL
+407 DSLEKAAKPL
-417 CEELNMTMEEVARGV
+417 CEELDMTIEEVARGV

-455 RDFSLVV
+455 RDFTLVV

-471 AYLGEEL
+471 AYLAEEL

-510 VIDLNTGNFSTLKD
+510 VMDLNEDKFSALKNV
-524 IFQEMKNEAINAY
+524 FKEMKNEAIKAY
-537 ERDTYQKEVI
+537 ERDGYQKEDI
-547 TFEYYLDLRYDG
+547 KFEYYLDLRYNG

-564 KLRLADLNN
+564 KLGLASLSN
-573 LKMDEIETDFHQL
+573 LKMDEIENNFHQL
-586 HKKRYAFSLTNTKI
+586 HKKRYAFSLSDTNI

-611 IVNKPVIAKV
+611 IVNKPVIGKV
-621 ESKGYSIQDAIIAT
+621 ESKGNTVEDALITT
-635 EKVDFDESGIHL
+635 EKVDFDVSGIHD
-647 SSFFDRDK
+647 SNFFDRDK
-655 LDIGITVQG
+655 LDPGMTIEG

-672 TSTVI
+672 TSTVV
-677 PPNHQFKID
+677 PPKYQFRID
-686 EYANIVISKTQ
+686 EYANIIISKIQ

>member
-1 MRKLTLKRNKMRVAT
+1 MRVAT

-21 FTDLVFFDYDKSNKE
+21 FTDLVFFDYDRETKE
-36 VKNVKVSKSSTTPG
+36 VRKVEVSKSSTTPG
-50 EFEKGILNTIK
+50 EFEKGILNAIE

-67 NTIDFFAHGTTVV
+67 STIDFFAHGTTVV

-91 TGLITTKGFRD
+91 TALITTDGFRD

-115 NFNFKKEEPFVERY
+115 NFNFKKEEPFVPRY
-129 LRQEVNERINYLGEV
+129 LRQEVKERVNYMGEI
-144 ITPLNVK
+144 ITPLD
-151 EVDNLIAGFIK
+151 ETSVDKHIIEFIK
-162 EGVEAIAICFLHGYK
+162 EDVEAIAICFLHGYK
-177 NPIHEK
+177 NPVHEK
-183 KLATYI
+183 QLATYI
-189 RSEYPQFEVITSHE
+189 RKKYPQFEVITSHE

-215 STVLSGYVKPIATK
+215 STVLSAYVKPIATK

-236 NLQKLGYKNNLY
+236 HLQRLGYKNNLY

-287 IDKKNLLVLD
+287 IGKENLLVLD

-311 TPKIVTT
+311 IPKIVTT

-377 GVDFTTTDAN
+377 GTNFTTTDAN
-387 LVCNRIHKDYFLGGE
+387 VVCNRIHKDYFLGGE

-407 ESLKNAAKPL
+407 DSLKNAAKPI
-417 CEELNMTMEEVARGV
+417 CDELDMTMEEVARGV

-478 QMPEVIVPLNAG
+478 QMPEIIVPLNAG

-510 VIDLNTGNFSTLKD
+510 VMPLNIDNFSTLKGV
-524 IFQEMKNEAINAY
+524 FQEMKNEAVKAY
-537 ERDTYQKEVI
+537 ERDSYQKEDI
-547 TFEYYLDLRYDG
+547 QFEYFLDLRYDG

-564 KLRLADLNN
+564 KLKLSDIDN
-573 LKMDEIETDFHQL
+573 LKMDDIESDFHQL
-586 HKKRYAFSLTNTKI
+586 HKKRYAFSLTDTKI
-600 EIVNYHLVAEV
+600 EIVNFHLVAEV
-611 IVNKPVIAKV
+611 IVNKPVIGKV
-621 ESKGYSIQDAIIAT
+621 TTKGNTIENALIAT
-635 EKVDFDESGIHL
+635 ENVDFDESGIHE
-647 SSFFDRDK
+647 SRFFDRTK
-655 LDIGITVQG
+655 LDPGMIITG
-664 PAIIVEQS
+664 PAIIVEDS
-672 TSTVI
+672 TSTVV
-677 PPNHQFKID
+677 PPKHQFSID
-686 EYANIVISKTQ
+686 IYANIIITKTK

>member
-1 MRKLTLKRNKMRVAT
+1 MRVAT

-21 FTDLVFFDYDKSNKE
+21 FTDLVFFDYDKKNKE
-36 VKNVKVSKSSTTPG
+36 VTNVKVSKSSTTPG

-67 NTIDFFAHGTTVV
+67 NTIEFFAHGTTVV

-91 TGLITTKGFRD
+91 TALITTKGFRD

-129 LRQEVNERINYLGEV
+129 LRREVKERINYLGEI
-144 ITPLNVK
+144 ITPLDTENINELVDYFVSE
-151 EVDNLIAGFIK
+151 EVESIA
-162 EGVEAIAICFLHGYK
+162 VCLLHAYK

-183 KLATYI
+183 QL
-189 RSEYPQFEVITSHE
+189 SETIKGKYPDLEVITSHE

-215 STVLSGYVKPIATK
+215 STVLSAYVKPIATK
-229 YLNNLTH
+229 YLNNLTN
-236 NLQKLGYKNNLY
+236 NLQQLGYKNNLY

-287 IDKKNLLVLD
+287 IGKENLLVLD

-311 TPKIVTT
+311 MPKIVTT
-318 YNIEKTKTQAGFPIL
+318 YNIEKTKTEAGFPIL

-345 GGSIAWLD
+345 GGSIAWID
-353 DGGKMRVGPKSAAAN
+353 DGGKMHVGPKSAAAD

-377 GVDFTTTDAN
+377 GVNFTTTDAN
-387 LVCNRIHKDYFLGGE
+387 VVCNRIHKEYFLGGE

-407 ESLKNAAKPL
+407 ASLEKAAKPL
-417 CEELNMTMEEVARGV
+417 CEELGMSLEEVARGV

-471 AYLGEEL
+471 AYLAEEL
-478 QMPEVIVPLNAG
+478 QMPEIIIPLNAG

-510 VIDLNTGNFSTLKD
+510 VTDLNADNFSTLQGV
-524 IFQEMKNEAINAY
+524 FQEMKEEAIKAY
-537 ERDTYQKEVI
+537 VRDKYQKEDI
-547 TFEYYLDLRYDG
+547 TFEYYLDLRYNG

-564 KLRLADLNN
+564 KLGLADLNN
-573 LKMDEIETDFHQL
+573 LKIEVIEKAFHQL
-586 HKKRYAFSLTNTKI
+586 HEKKYAFKLTDTKI

-611 IVNKPVIAKV
+611 IVNKPIISKV
-621 ESKGYSIQDAIIAT
+621 EPKGYSIQDALIAT
-635 EKVDFDESGIHL
+635 EEVDFDELGVHQSN
-647 SSFFDRDK
+647 FFDRNK
-655 LDIGITVQG
+655 LDPGLNILG

-672 TSTVI
+672 TSTVV
-677 PPNHQFKID
+677 PPNHQCTID
-686 EYANIVISKTQ
+686 TYANIIIRKTQ